1 MQKLSVINNGI
12 LKDFHDDAISYR
24 LTRADSRIFERSRP
38 PGVYVNGFGPPG
50 RLRLL
55 ARAAGIFGNS

>member
-1 MQKLSVINNGI
+1 MRPRSVII
-12 LKDFHDDAISYR
+12 DDTRKGNVVMMQSYR

-50 RLRLL
+50 RPRLL
-55 ARAAGIFGNS
+55 ARAAGIVETS